1 MERWKVKTA
10 ASYRGAMSNARGRQ
24 FEAMIDAG
32 CRYYRMHGIASI
44 EKTPEPFRC
53 LHKGAGGIAK
63 VQFMSHAQPDY
74 KGVLKGGQAIVF
86 EAKTTE
92 KDRILQDVLT
102 EKQAGELEMF
112 RELGAESFV
121 CCGIQGR
128 FFMVPYTVWSNFK
141 LFFGRKY
148 ATANDLRPWRVCFD
162 GAVKFLD
169 SYRHRR

>member
-1 MERWKVKTA
+1 M
-10 ASYRGAMSNARGRQ
+10 
-24 FEAMIDAG
+24 
-32 CRYYRMHGIASI
+32 
-44 EKTPEPFRC
+44 
-53 LHKGAGGIAK
+53 
-63 VQFMSHAQPDY
+63 
-74 KGVLKGGQAIVF
+74 F

-121 CCGIQGR
+121 CCAIQGR
-128 FFMVPYTVWSNFK
+128 FFMVPYTVWGNFK

-148 ATANDLRPWRVCFD
+148 ATADDLRPWRVCFD

-169 SYRHRR
+169 AYRHRR

>member
-1 MERWKVKTA
+1 MERWKVVKPA

-24 FEAMIDAG
+24 FEAVIDAG
-32 CRYYRMHGIASI
+32 CRYYRMHGIANI

-63 VQFMSHAQPDY
+63 VRFMSHAQPDY
-74 KGVLKGGQAIVF
+74 KGVLKGGRAIVF
-86 EAKTTE
+86 EAKITD
-92 KDRILQDVLT
+92 KDRIMQDVLT
-102 EKQAGELEMF
+102 QKQADAQDAF
-112 RELGAESFV
+112 QELGADSFV
-121 CCGIQGR
+121 CCGIQDR

-148 ATANDLRPWRVCFD
+148 ATPKDLSPWRVCFD

-169 SYRHRR
+169 PYRR